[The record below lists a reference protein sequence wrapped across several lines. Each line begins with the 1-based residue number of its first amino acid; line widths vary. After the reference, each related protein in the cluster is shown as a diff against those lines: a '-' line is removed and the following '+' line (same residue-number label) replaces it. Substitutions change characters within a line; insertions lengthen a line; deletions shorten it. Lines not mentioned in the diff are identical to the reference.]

1 MAKNKKEDNIKDQ
14 LWKAC
19 DKLRN
24 NMDPAEYKY
33 VVLGLVFLKYISDKF
48 EAKNKQLIKEESEG
62 GYEKGEISEDR
73 DEYIAENIFW
83 VPATARWS
91 EIVKQAKTPEIGK
104 IIDDAMFEIEKENET
119 LKNVLYKVFS
129 NPNLDKG
136 RLGELI
142 DIIGTINLGTK
153 DDEKGDILGQVYEF
167 FLGKFANSEGK
178 NGGQFYTPKSI
189 VKTIVACLEPT
200 KGRVYDPACGSG
212 GMFVQSEKFVEDH
225 RGQLG
230 DISIFGQESN
240 GTTWKLCKMNLA
252 IRGIEV
258 DLGKEPADT
267 FTNNQ
272 HATKKMDYIMANPP
286 FNVKDYWNES
296 LAGDVRWKYG
306 TPPENNANYAWLQH
320 MVHQLKPTG
329 VAGIVLANGS
339 LSSNTS
345 NEGEIR
351 KAMVDGD
358 IVDCIIALPDK
369 LFLTTGI
376 PACIWILNRN
386 KSNPSHRERENE
398 TLFIDAR
405 DLGEMID
412 RKTREFKEEDIE
424 KIAKTYH
431 SWRNKDGEY
440 EDEKGYSKAVKLE
453 EIQKQDY
460 ILTPGRY
467 VGIKDEEDD
476 GIPFE
481 EKMQTLTKNLSEQF
495 KKSVELEAEIR
506 KNLASIGFGVK

>member
-1 MAKNKKEDNIKDQ
+1 MAKANTKENFQEI
-14 LWKAC
+14 LWKGC

-48 EAKNKQLIKEESEG
+48 ELKYQELTEEELEDG
-62 GYEKGEISEDR
+62 LDKGELSEDR
-73 DEYIAENIFW
+73 DEYTSENIFW
-83 VPATARWS
+83 VPQTARWA
-91 EIVKQAKTPEIGK
+91 EIVKKAKTPEIGLA
-104 IIDDAMFEIEKENET
+104 IDEAMFEIEKENEQ
-119 LKNVLYKVFS
+119 LKNVLYKVFA

-136 RLGELI
+136 KLGELI
-142 DIIGTINLGTK
+142 DIIGNINLHSK
-153 DDEKGDILGQVYEF
+153 DNKNEDVLGQVYEF

-178 NGGQFYTPKSI
+178 NGGQFYTPESI
-189 VKTIVACLEPT
+189 VKTIVSCLEPT
-200 KGRVYDPACGSG
+200 SGRVYDPACGSG

-225 RGQLG
+225 QGRLG

-272 HATKKMDYIMANPP
+272 HSTKKMDYIMANPP
-286 FNVKDYWNES
+286 FNIKDYWHES
-296 LAGDVRWKYG
+296 LDGDVRWKYG
-306 TPPENNANYAWLQH
+306 TPPEGNANYAWMQH

-329 VAGIVLANGS
+329 IAGIVLANGS

-345 NEGEIR
+345 NEGVIR
-351 KAMVDGD
+351 KSMVDGD

-386 KSNPSHRERENE
+386 KSNHKHRSRSGE

-405 DLGEMID
+405 NMGTMID
-412 RKTREFKEEDIE
+412 RKLRELTEEDIA
-424 KIAKTYH
+424 KVAKTYH
-431 SWRNKDGEY
+431 AWRNIDGEY
-440 EDEKGYSKAVKLE
+440 EDEKGYCKSAKLE
-453 EIQKQDY
+453 DIAKHDY

-467 VGIKDEEDD
+467 VGIAEEEGD

-481 EKMQTLTKNLSEQF
+481 EKMESLTKTLSEQF
-495 KKSVELEAEIR
+495 KKSAELEEEIR
-506 KNLASIGFGVK
+506 RNLHSIGFEV

>member
-1 MAKNKKEDNIKDQ
+1 MAKVNAKENFQDI
-14 LWKAC
+14 LWKGC

-48 EAKNKQLIKEESEG
+48 ELKYQELLEEEIKDG
-62 GYEKGEISEDR
+62 LDKGELSEDR
-73 DEYIAENIFW
+73 DEYTSENIFW
-83 VPATARWS
+83 VPQSARWA
-91 EIVKQAKTPEIGK
+91 EIVKAAKKAEIGVT
-104 IIDDAMFEIEKENET
+104 IDDAMFMIEKENIQ
-119 LKNVLYKVFS
+119 LKNVLYKVFA

-136 RLGELI
+136 KLGELI
-142 DIIGTINLGTK
+142 DIIGNINLHSK
-153 DDEKGDILGQVYEF
+153 DNKNEDVLGQVYEF

-178 NGGQFYTPKSI
+178 NGGQFYTPESI
-189 VKTIVACLEPT
+189 VKTIVSCLEPT

-212 GMFVQSEKFVEDH
+212 GMFVQSEKFVENH
-225 RGQLG
+225 CGNLG

-272 HATKKMDYIMANPP
+272 HSTKKMDYIMANPP
-286 FNVKDYWNES
+286 FNIKDYWHES
-296 LAGDVRWKYG
+296 LDGDIRWKYG
-306 TPPENNANYAWLQH
+306 TPPEGNANYAWMQH
-320 MVHQLKPTG
+320 MINQLKPTG
-329 VAGIVLANGS
+329 IAGIVLANGS

-345 NEGEIR
+345 NEGKIR
-351 KAMVDGD
+351 QAMLEDD

-376 PACIWILNRN
+376 PACIWILNRD
-386 KSNPSHRERENE
+386 KSNSKHRKRTNE

-405 DLGEMID
+405 SMGTMID
-412 RKTREFKEEDIE
+412 RKLREFKEEDIK
-424 KIAKTYH
+424 KIAGTYH
-431 SWRNKDGEY
+431 AWRNIDGEY
-440 EDEKGYSKAVKLE
+440 KDEKGYSKSASLE
-453 EIQKQDY
+453 EIKKHDY

-467 VGIKDEEDD
+467 VGIEEDLGD

-481 EKMQTLTKNLSEQF
+481 EKMEGLTKTLSEQF
-495 KKSVELEAEIR
+495 KKSTELEEEIR
-506 KNLASIGFGVK
+506 KNLLSIGFEVE

>member
-1 MAKNKKEDNIKDQ
+1 MAIAKEKENFQEI
-14 LWKAC
+14 LWKSC

-48 EAKNKQLIKEESEG
+48 ELKYEELTKEEIADELD
-62 GYEKGEISEDR
+62 KGELSEDR
-73 DEYIAENIFW
+73 DEYTSENIFW
-83 VPATARWS
+83 VPQSARWA
-91 EIVKQAKTPEIGK
+91 EIVKKAKTPEIGVT
-104 IIDDAMFEIEKENET
+104 IDEAMFEIEKENEQ

-136 RLGELI
+136 KLGELI
-142 DIIGTINLGTK
+142 DMIGNINLHSK
-153 DDEKGDILGQVYEF
+153 DNKNEDVLGQVYEF

-178 NGGQFYTPKSI
+178 NGGQFYTPESI
-189 VKTIVACLEPT
+189 VKTIVECLEPT
-200 KGRVYDPACGSG
+200 SGRVYDPACGSG
-212 GMFVQSEKFVEDH
+212 GMFVQSEKFVLNH
-225 RGQLG
+225 QGKLG

-258 DLGKEPADT
+258 DLGQEPADT
-267 FTNNQ
+267 FTKNQ
-272 HATKKMDYIMANPP
+272 HSTKKMDYIMANPP
-286 FNVKDYWNES
+286 FNIKDYWHES
-296 LAGDVRWKYG
+296 LDGDVRWKYG
-306 TPPENNANYAWLQH
+306 TPPEGNANYAWMQH
-320 MVHQLKPTG
+320 MIHQLKPTG

-345 NEGEIR
+345 NEGVIR
-351 KAMVDGD
+351 KAMVEDD
-358 IVDCIIALPDK
+358 IVDCVIALPDK

-386 KSNPSHRERENE
+386 KSNPKHRSRAHE

-405 DLGEMID
+405 NMGTMVD
-412 RKTREFKEEDIE
+412 RKLREFQEEDIA
-424 KIAKTYH
+424 KIADTYH
-431 SWRNKDGEY
+431 AWRNIDGEY
-440 EDEKGYSKAVKLE
+440 EDVQGFCKSADLE
-453 EIQKQDY
+453 EVSKHDF

-467 VGIKDEEDD
+467 VGIEEEEGD

-481 EKMQTLTKNLSEQF
+481 EKMEELTKTLSEQF
-495 KKSVELEAEIR
+495 KRSSELEEEIK
-506 KNLASIGFGVK
+506 KNLHSIGFEV

>member
-136 RLGELI
+136 KLGELI
-142 DIIGTINLGTK
+142 DIIGNINLVAK
-153 DDEKGDILGQVYEF
+153 EDEKEDILGQVYEF

-200 KGRVYDPACGSG
+200 KGRVYDPALWKRWYVC
-212 GMFVQSEKFVEDH
+212 
-225 RGQLG
+225 
-230 DISIFGQESN
+230 SI
-240 GTTWKLCKMNLA
+240 
-252 IRGIEV
+252 
-258 DLGKEPADT
+258 
-267 FTNNQ
+267 
-272 HATKKMDYIMANPP
+272 
-286 FNVKDYWNES
+286 
-296 LAGDVRWKYG
+296 
-306 TPPENNANYAWLQH
+306 
-320 MVHQLKPTG
+320 
-329 VAGIVLANGS
+329 
-339 LSSNTS
+339 
-345 NEGEIR
+345 
-351 KAMVDGD
+351 
-358 IVDCIIALPDK
+358 
-369 LFLTTGI
+369 
-376 PACIWILNRN
+376 
-386 KSNPSHRERENE
+386 
-398 TLFIDAR
+398 
-405 DLGEMID
+405 
-412 RKTREFKEEDIE
+412 
-424 KIAKTYH
+424 
-431 SWRNKDGEY
+431 
-440 EDEKGYSKAVKLE
+440 
-453 EIQKQDY
+453 
-460 ILTPGRY
+460 
-467 VGIKDEEDD
+467 
-476 GIPFE
+476 
-481 EKMQTLTKNLSEQF
+481 
-495 KKSVELEAEIR
+495 
-506 KNLASIGFGVK
+506 

>member
-1 MAKNKKEDNIKDQ
+1 M
-14 LWKAC
+14 
-19 DKLRN
+19 
-24 NMDPAEYKY
+24 
-33 VVLGLVFLKYISDKF
+33 
-48 EAKNKQLIKEESEG
+48 
-62 GYEKGEISEDR
+62 
-73 DEYIAENIFW
+73 
-83 VPATARWS
+83 
-91 EIVKQAKTPEIGK
+91 
-104 IIDDAMFEIEKENET
+104 
-119 LKNVLYKVFS
+119 
-129 NPNLDKG
+129 
-136 RLGELI
+136 
-142 DIIGTINLGTK
+142 
-153 DDEKGDILGQVYEF
+153 IL
-167 FLGKFANSEGK
+167 
-178 NGGQFYTPKSI
+178 P
-189 VKTIVACLEPT
+189 
-200 KGRVYDPACGSG
+200 CGSG

-386 KSNPSHRERENE
+386 KSNPDHRERENE

-440 EDEKGYSKAVKLE
+440 KDEKGYSKAAKLE

-495 KKSVELEAEIR
+495 KKSAELEAEIR

>member
-1 MAKNKKEDNIKDQ
+1 MAVEKKLDDNNIKEQ

-48 EAKNKQLIKEESEG
+48 ENKYTELVAEG
-62 GYEKGEISEDR
+62 EGFEEDR
-73 DEYIAENIFW
+73 DEYTAENIFW
-83 VPATARWS
+83 VPREARWE
-91 EIVKQAKTPEIGK
+91 EIVKNAKKAEIGK
-104 IIDDAMFEIEKENET
+104 IIDDAMYAIEKENLS

-129 NPNLDKG
+129 NPNLDKM

-142 DIIGTINLGTK
+142 DIIGKTNTSPK
-153 DDEKGDILGQVYEF
+153 DNKNVDILGQVYEF

-178 NGGQFYTPKSI
+178 NGGQFYTPESI
-189 VKTIVACLEPT
+189 VKTIVHCIEPT
-200 KGRVYDPACGSG
+200 NGRVYDPACGSG
-212 GMFVQSEKFVEDH
+212 GMFVQSEKFIESH
-225 RGQLG
+225 SGNIG

-258 DLGKEPADT
+258 NLGKEPADS
-267 FTNNQ
+267 FTNDQ
-272 HATKKMDYIMANPP
+272 HEHEKMDYIMANPP
-286 FNVKDYWNES
+286 FNVKDYWHES

-306 TPPENNANYAWLQH
+306 VPPEGNANYAWMQH
-320 MVHQLKPTG
+320 ILHHLKPNG
-329 VAGIVLANGS
+329 VAGVVLANGS

-351 KAMVDGD
+351 KRMLEDDVVDA
-358 IVDCIIALPDK
+358 IVALPDK

-376 PACIWILNRN
+376 PACLWFLNRN
-386 KSNPSHRERENE
+386 KENNKYRARKGE
-398 TLFIDAR
+398 VLFIDAR
-405 DLGEMID
+405 KLGVMID
-412 RKTREFKEEDIE
+412 RKTREFEEKDIE
-424 KIAKTYH
+424 KIEKAYH
-431 SWRNKDGEY
+431 SWRNKDGDY
-440 EDEKGYSKAVKLE
+440 KDEEGFCKSVTLE
-453 EIQKQDY
+453 EIKSHEY

-467 VGIKDEEDD
+467 VGIEEVEDD

-481 EKMQTLTKNLSEQF
+481 EKMTKLTEELAEQF
-495 KKSVELEAEIR
+495 AKSRHLEEEIR
-506 KNLASIGFGVK
+506 NNLKKIGFEV